1 MKSCRGTRRSAVRL
15 KKRCQFSKLRSGR
28 SMSALGKQTFPVHKL
43 MSALPP
49 KADMVRVTRLR
60 EPQPI
65 IALNR
70 RPRRTRPSLDGR
82 RDRIPIQTL
91 DKSFG
96 IMQISRLKALCES
109 AVNRAQ

>member
-1 MKSCRGTRRSAVRL
+1 
-15 KKRCQFSKLRSGR
+15 
-28 SMSALGKQTFPVHKL
+28 
-43 MSALPP
+43 
-49 KADMVRVTRLR
+49 MVRVTRLR
-60 EPQPI
+60 EPQPK

-109 AVNRAQ
+109 AVNRPIVSGPLYSALVLAKVAQDHRTFAVPSKALVACGRSPSSR